1 MLPLLNPVETKYIQS
16 VTGSHLYY
24 GRAIDYTILPALNEI
39 ASEQANPTQQTKQ
52 KAQRLMD
59 YVHTHPNSYIRYKA
73 SDMIL
78 HIDSDAAYLV
88 APKAR
93 SRVAGYF
100 HLSDNPSQG
109 STPMLNGAIHVE
121 CKTLRHVVSS
131 AAEAETA
138 GVYHNATVALPI
150 RVVLQALNHPQP
162 PTPIKTDNSTA
173 NGFIHDNIHQKRS
186 KSWDM
191 RYYWLRDRQTQKQF
205 LFFWDKGANNE
216 ADYFTKHFPASY
228 HRVK

>member
-1 MLPLLNPVETKYIQS
+1 MSPIETNYIQS
-16 VTGSHLYY
+16 VTGSDLYY
-24 GRAIDYTILPALNEI
+24 GRAIDYSILPALNEI
-39 ASEQANPTQQTKQ
+39 ASEQAQPTQKTKQ

-59 YVHTHPNSYIRYKA
+59 YVNTYPDSFLRYKA
-73 SDMIL
+73 SDMII

-93 SRVAGYF
+93 SRAAGYY
-100 HLSDNPSQG
+100 HLTDHPSTTKHP
-109 STPMLNGAIHVE
+109 SLNAAIHVE

-131 AAEAETA
+131 AVEAEVA
-138 GVYHNATVALPI
+138 GVYHNAQTSIPLRTI
-150 RVVLQALNHPQP
+150 LQALGHLQP

-191 RYYWLRDRQTQKQF
+191 RYYWLRNRKTQQQF
-205 LFFWDKGANNE
+205 LFFWDKG
-216 ADYFTKHFPASY
+216 KI
-228 HRVK
+228 